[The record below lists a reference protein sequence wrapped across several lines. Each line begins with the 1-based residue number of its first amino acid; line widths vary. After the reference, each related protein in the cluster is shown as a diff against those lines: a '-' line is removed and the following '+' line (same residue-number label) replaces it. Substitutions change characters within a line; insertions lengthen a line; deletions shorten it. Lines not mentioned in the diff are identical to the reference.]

1 MLAVSPTATY
11 FARSSATVT
20 PAMALGLATIAMF
33 LALKSQPRRWR
44 ALGLGGVAGLM
55 LAADPAGVITGGCFA
70 VAVGLLGVS
79 QLVVGNNSFLR
90 IRVWMVRYL
99 ELVIATIVTTAA
111 ATALSFAFLPSIL
124 ERIGT
129 FEWPGGMRK
138 PDYLRAFEF
147 YLPGLALCEFLI
159 MILGAAG
166 AVLVVAW
173 RIRSRLAVWCLAWTV
188 LSFGAYLSMPM
199 RVPDFTLALI
209 MPVAFLGA
217 FATDY
222 AHHTDAWRYMRYV
235 VATLVILTM
244 YVQLLTT
251 FVYSAADAS
260 EAPWR
265 RHASLYWVDGA
276 ATIQLKV
283 QSAEILKS
291 VSPADATVAF
301 NGAAPSTPALQWYL
315 RALRPAASAESATVA
330 VNVGGSG
337 PMGTSADHSF
347 AFDFEESWQPRIATL
362 DAARAVDYLLAAR
375 VWGPVRTRGV
385 AITVRPG
392 GGSAPTVILT
402 PGE

>member
-1 MLAVSPTATY
+1 M
-11 FARSSATVT
+11 
-20 PAMALGLATIAMF
+20 
-33 LALKSQPRRWR
+33 Q
-44 ALGLGGVAGLM
+44 
-55 LAADPAGVITGGCFA
+55 
-70 VAVGLLGVS
+70 
-79 QLVVGNNSFLR
+79 
-90 IRVWMVRYL
+90 
-99 ELVIATIVTTAA
+99 
-111 ATALSFAFLPSIL
+111 
-124 ERIGT
+124 
-129 FEWPGGMRK
+129 K
-138 PDYLRAFEF
+138 PDYLRALEF
-147 YLPGLALCEFLI
+147 YLPGLALYEFLI
-159 MILGAAG
+159 VILGAAG

-217 FATDY
+217 FAIDY
-222 AHHTDAWRYMRYV
+222 AHHTNAWRYMRYV
-235 VATLVILTM
+235 VVTLVILTM

-251 FVYSAADAS
+251 FVYSAPDAS

-265 RHASLYWVDGA
+265 RHANLYWGDGA

-291 VSPADATVAF
+291 VSPPDATVAF
-301 NGAAPSTPALQWYL
+301 NGAALSAPTLQWYL

-330 VNVGGSG
+330 VNLGGSG
-337 PMGTSADHSF
+337 PMGTSADPSF

-375 VWGPVRTRGV
+375 VWGPVKTRGV
-385 AITVRPG
+385 AIIVSPG